1 MATMNVVAASVE
13 EGAKI
18 ESSTKSRRFQEEEE
32 EEKTTT
38 DAVARRRWELN
49 ANIPTA
55 KAKEVDRR

>member
-18 ESSTKSRRFQEEEE
+18 ESSTKSRRFQEE

>member
-32 EEKTTT
+32 KTTT
-38 DAVARRRWELN
+38 DAVARRRWESN